1 MNGNNSKEAMIK
13 VADFFDSKKVGNI
26 GPLGFRRSSDLKRLL
41 SGIEELQTKKILGSS
56 SLNFLDM
63 GCGDG
68 RVNILISYI
77 AEKSIGIELDEW
89 TMDEYPPIKEK
100 LYKELNKLSLPLPPD
115 NIHLF
120 EGDSLDPGLHEQV
133 FLSTGVTIENIDLF
147 YTYLT
152 MHEEI
157 AELITQRAKPGA
169 LFMVYGLEKIMP
181 RYNGLELLTPE
192 EPLKGI
198 LAVYRKPP
206 VRE

>member
-1 MNGNNSKEAMIK
+1 MLK
-13 VADFFDSKKVGNI
+13 VADFFDSKKVGNV

-41 SGIEELQTKKILGSS
+41 SGIEKLKIDNVPGFSG
-56 SLNFLDM
+56 LNFLDM

-89 TMDEYPPIKEK
+89 TLDDYSPLKEE
-100 LYKELNKLSLPLPPD
+100 LERELNILKLPLPPD

-120 EGDSLDPGLHEQV
+120 EGDSLDADLHSRV
-133 FLSTGVTIENIDLF
+133 FHKTGVAIEDIDLF

-157 AELITQRAKPGA
+157 AELITQRAKSGA

-181 RYNGLELLTPE
+181 RYDGLELITPE
-192 EPLKGI
+192 KPLEGI
-198 LAVYRKPP
+198 LAVYRKP
-206 VRE
+206 